1 LAIKI
6 GHETWPEKLE
16 DYSMNFAIDA
26 LGRFAMGTDLRIQ
39 FDS

>member
-1 LAIKI
+1 MKS
-6 GHETWPEKLE
+6 GHEIGPEKLQ

-26 LGRFAMGTDLRIQ
+26 FGRIAMGVDLRIQ

>member
-1 LAIKI
+1 MRI
-6 GHETWPEKLE
+6 GNDIGPEKLQ

-26 LGRFAMGTDLRIQ
+26 FGRFAMGIDLRIQ